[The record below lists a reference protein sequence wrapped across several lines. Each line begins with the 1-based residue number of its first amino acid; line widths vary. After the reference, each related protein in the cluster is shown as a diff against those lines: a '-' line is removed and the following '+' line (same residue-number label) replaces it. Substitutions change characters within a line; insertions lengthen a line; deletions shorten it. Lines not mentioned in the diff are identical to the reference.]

1 MKNVMVHSLALTVAC
16 HLVAVEPTANSEAGR
31 IWLPKSEGV
40 YWWAGII
47 DHGFQMPL
55 TNGYE
60 ADLLGETYGNQGQP
74 LLFSSQ
80 GDVIWSEDPLRI
92 KASEE
97 GLLVQADN
105 TQLRRGK
112 SRGSLREAFLYAQK
126 HYFHSSKKMPDELL
140 FLRPQYNTWI
150 ELMYDQNQVDILKY
164 ARGIRDHGF
173 PPGVLMVDDN
183 WQQNY
188 GQWDFKQN
196 KFLDPKAMIARLHAD
211 GFKVMLWV
219 CPFVHTNS
227 ETYAKL
233 AERRLLL
240 KDKSGAVA
248 LIKWWNGESALL
260 DFTNPESVDWFC
272 SRLDYLRSTYA
283 VDGFKFD
290 GGDSSFYRDV
300 VAAQPVSP
308 NTHSELYG
316 RIGLRYPLNEY
327 RAMWKMGG
335 EPLAERLR
343 DKDHSW
349 SDLRKLIPNMLL
361 AGLMD
366 YPFSCPDM
374 IGGGEYKS
382 FQAGATIDQDL
393 VVRSAQ
399 CHALMPMMQ
408 FSVAPWRVLDGPHLK
423 AVLKAV
429 KVRQEHKDYILHLA
443 RKSASTGEP
452 VVRSMEYVFPHQGY
466 ERVNDQFLLGD
477 RFLVAPV
484 LEQGARRREV
494 IFPKGKWK
502 GFDGNRYAGPA
513 RLSLAAP
520 ADELCYFEKLQ

>member
-1 MKNVMVHSLALTVAC
+1 
-16 HLVAVEPTANSEAGR
+16 
-31 IWLPKSEGV
+31 
-40 YWWAGII
+40 
-47 DHGFQMPL
+47 
-55 TNGYE
+55 
-60 ADLLGETYGNQGQP
+60 
-74 LLFSSQ
+74 
-80 GDVIWSEDPLRI
+80 
-92 KASEE
+92 
-97 GLLVQADN
+97 
-105 TQLRRGK
+105 
-112 SRGSLREAFLYAQK
+112 
-126 HYFHSSKKMPDELL
+126 
-140 FLRPQYNTWI
+140 
-150 ELMYDQNQVDILKY
+150 
-164 ARGIRDHGF
+164 
-173 PPGVLMVDDN
+173 MVDDN

-196 KFLDPKAMIARLHAD
+196 KFPDPKAMIASLHSD
-211 GFKVMLWV
+211 GFKVMLWI

-233 AERRLLL
+233 AERSLLL

-260 DFTNPESVDWFC
+260 DFTNPEAVDWFC
-272 SRLDYLRSTYA
+272 ARLDYLRSTYA

-290 GGDSSFYRDV
+290 AGDSSFYKEV
-300 VAAQPVSP
+300 VAALPMSP
-308 NTHSELYG
+308 NMHSELYG

-349 SDLRKLIPNMLL
+349 SDLRKLVPNMLL
-361 AGLMD
+361 AGLMG
-366 YPFSCPDM
+366 YSFSCPDM

-408 FSVAPWRVLDGPHLK
+408 FSVAPWRVLDEPHLK

-429 KVRQEHKDYILHLA
+429 KIRQEHKDYILELA

-452 VVRSMEYVFPHQGY
+452 VVRSMEYLFPHQGY

-484 LEQGARRREV
+484 LEPGAHRREV
-494 IFPKGKWK
+494 IFPKGKWR

-513 RLSLAAP
+513 RLSLAVP
-520 ADELCYFEKLQ
+520 ADELCYFEKVK

>member
-1 MKNVMVHSLALTVAC
+1 MKNRLALSLTLIVVCRSA
-16 HLVAVEPTANSEAGR
+16 AVEPPPDSEASR
-31 IWLPKSEGV
+31 VWFPKSAGA

-47 DHGFQMPL
+47 DHGFRMPL

-60 ADLLGETYGNQGQP
+60 ADLRGETYGNQGQP
-74 LLFSSQ
+74 LLLSSQ
-80 GDVIWSEDPLRI
+80 GDVIWSVNPLRI
-92 KASEE
+92 KASQE
-97 GLLVQADN
+97 GLLVQTDGAA
-105 TQLRRGK
+105 LGRGK
-112 SRGSLREAFLYAQK
+112 SGRSLREAFLYAWK
-126 HYFHSSKKMPDELL
+126 SYFHGSARMPDELL
-140 FLRPQYNTWI
+140 FRCPQYNTWI

-164 ARGIRDHGF
+164 ARGIRHNGF

-188 GQWDFKQN
+188 GQWDFKPN
-196 KFLDPKAMIARLHAD
+196 KFPDPKAMIASLHAD

-219 CPFVHTNS
+219 CPFVHANS

-260 DFTNPESVDWFC
+260 DFTNPEAVDWFC
-272 SRLDYLRSTYA
+272 SRLDYLRTTYA

-290 GGDSSFYRDV
+290 AGDSSFYQGV
-300 VAAQPVSP
+300 IAAQPVSP

-335 EPLAERLR
+335 QPLAERLR

-349 SDLRKLIPNMLL
+349 GDLRKLIPNMLL
-361 AGLMD
+361 AGLMG

-408 FSVAPWRVLDGPHLK
+408 FSVAPWRVLDEPHLK

-429 KVRQEHKDYILHLA
+429 KVRQEHKDYILDLA
-443 RKSASTGEP
+443 RESASTGEP

-484 LEQGARRREV
+484 LEQGSRRREV
-494 IFPKGKWK
+494 IFPEGKWK
-502 GFDGNRYAGPA
+502 GFEGNWYVGPA
-513 RLSLAAP
+513 RLSLAVP
-520 ADELCYFEKLQ
+520 ADELCYFEKVK

>member
-1 MKNVMVHSLALTVAC
+1 MKNGLVLSLALTVAC
-16 HLVAVEPTANSEAGR
+16 YSVAVEPPVNSKASR
-31 IWLPKSEGV
+31 IWIPKSADV
-40 YWWAGII
+40 SWWAGII

-55 TNGYE
+55 TKGYE
-60 ADLLGETYGNQGQP
+60 ADLFGETYGNQGQP
-74 LLFSSQ
+74 LLLSSR
-80 GDVIWSEDPLRI
+80 GDVIWSENPLRI

-97 GLLVQADN
+97 GLLVQADGAGLG
-105 TQLRRGK
+105 QAK
-112 SRGSLREAFLYAQK
+112 SGGSLREAFLQARK
-126 HYFHSSKKMPDELL
+126 NHFPGSARMPDELL
-140 FLRPQYNTWI
+140 FRCPQYNTWI

-164 ARGIRDHGF
+164 ARGIRDHGL
-173 PPGVLMVDDN
+173 PAGVLMVDDN

-188 GQWDFKQN
+188 GQWDFKPN
-196 KFLDPKAMIARLHAD
+196 KFPDPKAMVASLHVG
-211 GFKVMLWV
+211 GFKVMLWI

-227 ETYAKL
+227 EPYAKL
-233 AERRLLL
+233 AERNLLL

-248 LIKWWNGESALL
+248 LIRWWNGEGALL
-260 DFTNPESVDWFC
+260 DFTNPEAVNWFC

-290 GGDSSFYRDV
+290 AGDSSFYKGV
-300 VAAQPVSP
+300 VAAKSVSP

-335 EPLAERLR
+335 EPIAERLR

-349 SDLRKLIPNMLL
+349 SDLQKLVPNMLL
-361 AGLMD
+361 AGLMG

-408 FSVAPWRVLDGPHLK
+408 FSVAPWRVLDVPHLK

-429 KVRQEHKDYILHLA
+429 KVRQAHKDYILDLA

-452 VVRSMEYVFPHQGY
+452 IVRSMEYVFPHQGY
-466 ERVNDQFLLGD
+466 ARVNDQFLLGD

-484 LEQGARRREV
+484 LEQGACRRQV
-494 IFPKGKWK
+494 ILPKGKWK
-502 GFDGNRYAGPA
+502 GFDGNRYIGPA
-513 RLSLAAP
+513 RLSLAVP
-520 ADELCYFEKLQ
+520 ADELCYFEKVK